1 MNNPSRIAARSI
13 GRLSAVLVM
22 AVGLFTTAW
31 CQDPYIATSQNYYA
45 PSLGMRYLC
54 NVLAFDP
61 NTNVDEWTFSWSPAD
76 EVSDPTA
83 QSMTIAPKP
92 TVYSVEMLPQMA
104 RYIWMKS
111 PSRCIRCL
119 VSSPTPKWPCVQRSE
134 DN

>member
-1 MNNPSRIAARSI
+1 M
-13 GRLSAVLVM
+13 
-22 AVGLFTTAW
+22 
-31 CQDPYIATSQNYYA
+31 Y
-45 PSLGMRYLC
+45 C

-83 QSMTIAPKP
+83 QSVTIAPETT
-92 TVYSVEMLPQMA
+92 TVYSVEMVAQMA

-134 DN
+134 DNWKLPWTSPMQWTGNGSRRRD